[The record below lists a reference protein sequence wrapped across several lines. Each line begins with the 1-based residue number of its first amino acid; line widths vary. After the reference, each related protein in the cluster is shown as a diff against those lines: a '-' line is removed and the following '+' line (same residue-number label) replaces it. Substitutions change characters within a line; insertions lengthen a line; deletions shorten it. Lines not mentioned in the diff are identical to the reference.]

1 MFYQGTILSERI
13 IADALFERGWPR
25 NLRLPQFR
33 SGHRQSVNRQSVN
46 RQSVSYYLRNCSKTA
61 DLAGEIGNR
70 YVS

>member
-33 SGHRQSVNRQSVN
+33 SGRRLSG
-46 RQSVSYYLRNCSKTA
+46 SYPKT
-61 DLAGEIGNR
+61 GVMSG
-70 YVS
+70 

>member
-46 RQSVSYYLRNCSKTA
+46 RQSVSVVSK
-61 DLAGEIGNR
+61 
-70 YVS
+70 